1 MSNYFSHYL
10 LTHSFSK
17 LILISSLKKN
27 YTKQANLLS
36 KSKKNSK
43 LMSSRIMNQKINPQI
58 YDYILVLDFEA
69 TCDEKKT
76 PVPQVTRIFL

>member
-1 MSNYFSHYL
+1 
-10 LTHSFSK
+10 
-17 LILISSLKKN
+17 
-27 YTKQANLLS
+27 
-36 KSKKNSK
+36 
-43 LMSSRIMNQKINPQI
+43 MSSRIMNQKINPQI